1 VSDWTYRGAPL
12 IETGDAITWL
22 GFIYLITNLSDGK
35 KYVGRKLFTSAATR
49 QIKGKKKK
57 YRKDSGWQNYWS
69 SSEDV
74 KADVILFGKAMFTRE
89 ILHLCET
96 KSELTYMENWELF
109 TRHAL
114 IRQDYYNQWLTCRVR
129 KSNLVKTKLPVLF
142 A

>member
-12 IETGDAITWL
+12 IETGDPIKWL
-22 GFIYLITNLSDGK
+22 GFIYLITNITTGK
-35 KYVGRKLFTSAATR
+35 MYIGRKLFTSAATR

-74 KADVILFGKAMFTRE
+74 KNDVLLFGKGSFTRE

-96 KSELTYMENWELF
+96 KSEITYLENYEIF

-114 IRQDYYNQWLTCRVR
+114 IRPIYYNQWITARVR
-129 KSNLVKTKLPVLF
+129 KNNLVKTKLPLLF